1 MKRFFPIIV
10 TLMLILTLAVAG
22 CGGGDSG
29 GGNPGGGNP
38 GGGNPGGGTP
48 SGPATVYAFDR
59 AWGSNGH
66 DDGQFNLP
74 CGVAIDAANNIYV
87 TDSGNDRI
95 QVFDASGNFKI
106 KLYDSTLF
114 PSLWGIAVD
123 ANGNIYV
130 AGDTNNCLIRKC
142 TIDSYLDNLSTGTN
156 NNVRGVAVDKGG
168 NVYVTTTGFLTIA
181 KFRPNQTTPEWQ
193 KNVDFAAF
201 GIAVD
206 ANNNLYV
213 TDYTHNCIRKYNAAT
228 GEFVTQW
235 GSAGNNPGQ
244 FSDPYG
250 VAVDGDGYIYVV
262 EFNNNRVQKFKPD
275 GTFLCQWGSYGSG
288 NGQFSLPSA
297 IAVDTAGNVYVV
309 DSGNNRIQKFKPVR

>member
-1 MKRFFPIIV
+1 MKRLFPI
-10 TLMLILTLAVAG
+10 TLMAMLILTLTIAG
-22 CGGGDSG
+22 CGGSG
-29 GGNPGGGNP
+29 GG
-38 GGGNPGGGTP
+38 GTLTPP
-48 SGPATVYAFDR
+48 STPPGPATVYAFDR
-59 AWGSNGH
+59 AWGSSGYG
-66 DDGQFNLP
+66 DGQFNLP
-74 CGVAIDAANNIYV
+74 RGIAIDAANNIYV
-87 TDSGNDRI
+87 TDSGNYRV
-95 QVFDASGNFKI
+95 QVFDTNGNYKTQWG
-106 KLYDSTLF
+106 D
-114 PSLWGIAVD
+114 PSLFESPNGIAID
-123 ANGNIYV
+123 SNGNIYV
-130 AGDTNNCLIRKC
+130 ADTQNGYQVQKLNN
-142 TIDSYLDNLSTGTN
+142 SN
-156 NNVRGVAVDKGG
+156 NNLVYLGNLLTNAGSNVCLAVDKDG
-168 NVYVTTTGFLTIA
+168 NIYVTYMSLPYFWIT
-181 KFRPNQTTPEWQ
+181 KFMPNQATPVWQ
-193 KNVDFAAF
+193 QQMSANPFTSY

-235 GSAGNNPGQ
+235 GSKGNNPGQ

-288 NGQFSLPSA
+288 DGQFSLPSA